1 MTTYTQLRAD
11 IANWTNNESTELT
24 AALDTI
30 IHLAE
35 LRLYRELDLRI
46 FRNSASSVTA
56 IGDPYLALPIDCLVV
71 RALRL
76 SSGVHLLNRD
86 ESFIHEFWPN
96 AAVTASPRYYAPWD
110 ESTVLLAPTPD
121 QAYGITIVYTRQP
134 TGLSASTT
142 TTWLST
148 FAYDLLLQACLLEA
162 AGYLEGVTKERM
174 DMYQQRYGDA
184 AQRVQ
189 AQDARN
195 RGDDFVTRS
204 AG

>member
-1 MTTYTQLRAD
+1 LTTYALLRAD
-11 IANWTNNESTELT
+11 IIGWTNNESTELA

-30 IHLAE
+30 IRLAE

-46 FRNSASSVTA
+46 FRNSATSTTA

-86 ESFIHEFWPN
+86 ETFIHEFWPN
-96 AAVTASPRYYAPWD
+96 AATTASPRYYAPWS
-110 ESTVLLAPTPD
+110 ETTVLLAPTPD
-121 QAYGITIVYTRQP
+121 AAYAVTIVYTRQP
-134 TGLSASTT
+134 TGLSATST
-142 TTWLST
+142 TTWLSLN
-148 FAYDLLLQACLLEA
+148 AYDLLLQACLLEA

-174 DMYQQRYGDA
+174 DMYLQRYGEA

-195 RGDDFVTRS
+195 RGDDFLTRS

>member
-11 IANWTNNESTELT
+11 VVNWTNNESTELA

-30 IHLAE
+30 IRLAE

-46 FRNSASSVTA
+46 FRNSATSVTA
-56 IGDPYLALPIDCLVV
+56 TGDPYLALPSDCLVV

-86 ESFIHEFWPN
+86 ETFLREFWPN
-96 AAVTASPRYYAPWD
+96 AALTSAPRYYAPWD
-110 ESTVLLAPTPD
+110 EGTVLLAPTPD
-121 QAYGITIVYTRQP
+121 AAHAITLVYTRQP
-134 TGLSASTT
+134 TGLGATTT
-142 TTWLST
+142 TTWLSLN
-148 FAYDLLLQACLLEA
+148 AYDLLLQAALLEA

-195 RGDDFVTRS
+195 RGDDFLTRS

>member
-11 IANWTNNESTELT
+11 IANWANNESTELT

-30 IHLAE
+30 IGLAE

-46 FRNSASSVTA
+46 YRESRTSATEP
-56 IGDPYLALPIDCLVV
+56 GNTYLALPIDCLVV
-71 RALRL
+71 RLLRL
-76 SSGVHLLNRD
+76 TSGAHLQNRD
-86 ESFIHEFWPN
+86 ESFIREFWPDP
-96 AAVTASPRYYAPWD
+96 TATGRPRYYALWD
-110 ESTVLLAPTPD
+110 EETVLLAPTPD
-121 QAYGITIVYTRQP
+121 QGYPLTIVYTRQP
-134 TGLSASTT
+134 AGLSATNT

-195 RGDDFVTRS
+195 RGDDFLTRS
-204 AG
+204 MT

>member
-1 MTTYTQLRAD
+1 VTTYAILRAD
-11 IANWTNNESTELT
+11 ITGWTNNESTELT

-30 IHLAE
+30 IRLAE

-46 FRNSASSVTA
+46 FRNSATSVTA
-56 IGDPYLALPIDCLVV
+56 TGDPYLALPIDCLVV

-86 ESFIHEFWPN
+86 ETYLREFWPN

-110 ESTVLLAPTPD
+110 EETVVLAPTPD
-121 QAYGITIVYTRQP
+121 AAYPVTIVYTRQP
-134 TGLSASTT
+134 TGLSATNT
-142 TTWLST
+142 TTWLSLN
-148 FAYDLLLQACLLEA
+148 AYDLLLQACLLEA

-195 RGDDFVTRS
+195 RGDDFLIRS
-204 AG
+204 TG

>member
-1 MTTYTQLRAD
+1 MTAYTQLRAD

-30 IHLAE
+30 ILLAE
-35 LRLYRELDLRI
+35 LRIYRELDLRI
-46 FRNSASSVTA
+46 YRHSVSSNVEGNNPYVT
-56 IGDPYLALPIDCLVV
+56 LPADCLVV

-76 SSGVHLLNRD
+76 SSGEHLLNRD
-86 ESFIHEFWPN
+86 ESFLREFWPD
-96 AAVTASPRYYAPWD
+96 ASVLARPRYYAPWD
-110 ESTVLLAPTPD
+110 EETLLLAPTPD
-121 QAYGITIVYTRQP
+121 QVYPVTLVYTRQP
-134 TGLSASTT
+134 TGLSATNP
-142 TTWLST
+142 TTWLSLN
-148 FAYDLLLQACLLEA
+148 AYDLLLQACLLEA

-195 RGDDFVTRS
+195 QRDDFLTRS
-204 AG
+204 MT

>member
-1 MTTYTQLRAD
+1 MTTYALLRAD
-11 IANWTNNESTELT
+11 ITGWTNNESTELA

-30 IHLAE
+30 IRLAE

-46 FRNSASSVTA
+46 YRQSATSVTA
-56 IGDPYLALPIDCLVV
+56 TGDPYLALPVDCLVV

-76 SSGVHLLNRD
+76 SSGVHLQNRD
-86 ESFIHEFWPN
+86 ETFIHEFWPN

-110 ESTVLLAPTPD
+110 EETVLLAPTPD
-121 QAYGITIVYTRQP
+121 AVYPVTIVYTRQP
-134 TGLSASTT
+134 TGLSATVT
-142 TTWLST
+142 TTWLSLN
-148 FAYDLLLQACLLEA
+148 AYDLLLQAALLEA

-174 DMYQQRYGDA
+174 EMYQQRYGDA

-195 RGDDFVTRS
+195 RGDDFLTRS